1 MLPANGTGR
10 LPSTPI
16 LPSPSL
22 SAAFKNAL
30 VSLSV
35 RSRPSLAKPFRT
47 NLREGSE
54 MDQRSGFFSNVTLM
68 ARSRSASL
76 ELLLLDEAAVVG
88 IQHREDLLH
97 LVRRLGLQTHHF
109 EKLLVV
115 EGVGDWRD
123 AHGKNTNVAHT

>member
-1 MLPANGTGR
+1 MFFGAGR

-47 NLREGSE
+47 NLCGGIREAE
-54 MDQRSGFFSNVTLM
+54 PDQRSGLRRAAAVVVFCVSV
-68 ARSRSASL
+68 SL

-88 IQHREDLLH
+88 IQHREDLLD

-115 EGVGDWRD
+115 EGVG
-123 AHGKNTNVAHT
+123 N